1 MEVNSFRELV
11 AQVINKYHSFKDEV
25 QKAEVVLTQSKS
37 ELVNIR
43 EEVTRA
49 NNTLGEVSQKAD
61 IVKEGAKDLAKTREA
76 VNKALAQLDTLKKEY
91 TSISKTLQSFN
102 DLTRRLSDFDL
113 ENLIKEALKVDS
125 QNVLLFSKVVDELIL
140 SDKYQELIKALTAR
154 LNDELEKLGEIRG
167 SLNYLKRETK
177 DARLEVKSLINTTKV
192 ETEHIADGMQAE
204 ALKIYYKMQEAT
216 QEETERAKV
225 AINGY
230 VSDFYKVITELQS
243 KVLILKVV
251 VMDSLNNALKE
262 YNERIE
268 TYTQKHIDRLD
279 QEGIRVEQKFK
290 SLEAGITAMEKLNDA
305 IATGKKHKFRYN
317 VFTAL
322 QYINTARITLAQND
336 GMLSSTL
343 RFYHESFA
351 KEVLEYLIKER
362 ETFNKAMQQKEAEA
376 QGAID
381 LMTAIREDIEL
392 KRRNILFLSL
402 MKG

>member
-1 MEVNSFRELV
+1 MEINSFRELV

-49 NNTLGEVSQKAD
+49 NDSLDEAKQQAD

-76 VNKALAQLDTLKKEY
+76 VNKALAQLETLKKEY
-91 TSISKTLQSFN
+91 TSISKALQDFN

-125 QNVLLFSKVVDELIL
+125 QNILLFSKVVDELIL

-177 DARLEVKSLINTTKV
+177 DARLEIKTLINATKV
-192 ETEHIADGMQAE
+192 ETAHIADGVQAE

-279 QEGIRVEQKFK
+279 QEGSRVEQKFK
-290 SLEAGITAMEKLNDA
+290 SLEAGITAMEKLNNA
-305 IATGKKHKFRYN
+305 IVTGKKYKFRYN
-317 VFTAL
+317 IFTAL

-362 ETFNKAMQQKEAEA
+362 ETFNQAMQQKEAEA
-376 QGAID
+376 QDTID

>member
-1 MEVNSFRELV
+1 MEINSFRELV

-61 IVKEGAKDLAKTREA
+61 IVKEGAKDLAKTREV
-76 VNKALAQLDTLKKEY
+76 VNKALAQLETLKKEY
-91 TSISKTLQSFN
+91 ASISKSLQSFN
-102 DLTRRLSDFDL
+102 DLTRRLSNFDL
-113 ENLIKEALKVDS
+113 ENLIREALKVDS
-125 QNVLLFSKVVDELIL
+125 QNILLFSKVVDELIL

-192 ETEHIADGMQAE
+192 ETDYILDGMQAE

-268 TYTQKHIDRLD
+268 TYTQKHISKME

-305 IATGKKHKFRYN
+305 IATGKKYKFRYN
-317 VFTAL
+317 IFTAL

-362 ETFNKAMQQKEAEA
+362 ETFNQAMQQKEAEA

>member
-1 MEVNSFRELV
+1 MEINSFRELV

-25 QKAEVVLTQSKS
+25 QKAEVVLTESKS

-76 VNKALAQLDTLKKEY
+76 VNKALSQLETLKKEY
-91 TSISKTLQSFN
+91 TSISKSLQSFN
-102 DLTRRLSDFDL
+102 DLTRRLSNFDL
-113 ENLIKEALKVDS
+113 ENLIREALKVDS
-125 QNVLLFSKVVDELIL
+125 QNILLFSKVVDELIL

-192 ETEHIADGMQAE
+192 ETEHILDGMQAE
-204 ALKIYYKMQEAT
+204 ALKIYYQMQEAT

-268 TYTQKHIDRLD
+268 EYTQKHIDRLD
-279 QEGIRVEQKFK
+279 QEGSRVEQKFK

-362 ETFNKAMQQKEAEA
+362 ETFNQAMQQKEAEA